1 MRAAVL
7 ASVLAATA
15 WMTGTGMAPAAEAP
29 RATAQPPYGGPFL
42 PLPAADIRISRI
54 AIGSCSGSER
64 PIPILS
70 RIAAEKPD
78 LYIYAGDNVYGDA
91 RANDPALP
99 ELRRAYA
106 QLAANPDYER
116 LRLAAPF
123 LMTWDDHD
131 YGLNDAGVEFFGK
144 NEAKALF
151 EHFWDRGDRLAGRE
165 GVYDAY
171 AFGPQGERVQ
181 ILLLDTRWSRTALA
195 RLPERGPRGVYAQT
209 RDPQARML
217 SQQQWDWLEARLRE
231 PATVRLIISS
241 IQVLADGHDFE
252 GWDTMPREQQRLFDL
267 INRTEA
273 RGVVFVSGDRHSA
286 GLYRREGLLPYTA
299 IEMTAS
305 ALNRS
310 STRINDEASTGQI
323 GSMYSFA
330 NYGMVEIDWAKRAV
344 SLQVR
349 DATGLPVRATQA
361 AFAEIGV
368 R

>member
-1 MRAAVL
+1 MRAAVC
-7 ASVLAATA
+7 AMMCAAVAGWLPEGAAAAET
-15 WMTGTGMAPAAEAP
+15 PAAAV
-29 RATAQPPYGGPFL
+29 APPYGGPFL
-42 PLPAADIRISRI
+42 PMPGPDIRISRI

-70 RIAAEKPD
+70 RIAEERPD
-78 LYIYAGDNVYGDA
+78 LYVYAGDNVYGDA

-99 ELRRAYA
+99 ELRKAYA

-116 LRLAAPF
+116 LRLTAPF

-131 YGLNDAGVEFFGK
+131 YGLNDAGVEFFAK

-151 EHFWDRGDRLAGRE
+151 ERFWDRGDRLQGRE

-241 IQVLADGHDFE
+241 VQVLADGHDFE
-252 GWDTMPREQQRLFDL
+252 GWDNMPLEQKRLFET
-267 INRTEA
+267 IKRA
-273 RGVVFVSGDRHSA
+273 KAKGVVFISGDRHTA
-286 GLYRREGLLPYTA
+286 GLYRREGLLPYSA

-310 STRINDEASTGQI
+310 STRINDEVSTGQL

-330 NYGMVEIDWAKRAV
+330 NYGMVEIDWDKRAV
-344 SLQVR
+344 TLQVR
-349 DATGLPVRATQA
+349 DATGLPVRSTQA